1 VKCGALDRFGD
12 TRRTMTI
19 ASETLLSDAQAK
31 ARTNLVGQ
39 LDFFSDGPAD
49 AAPTASYERFA
60 EFDKRD
66 LLAFEREYL
75 GICFSGHPLDEFSD
89 DAKATSHTPIADIL
103 AAVDES
109 GEIVDPSFRDKMK
122 LTVVGVVSER
132 TEKNTRSGDKMAFV
146 TLEDRVGQL
155 ELILFPNR
163 YARFSG
169 MLSPDSA
176 VAVEGELS
184 VREGEAP
191 KLLVASVRPLGHN
204 REGNADERKT
214 VTLYL
219 RVDALS
225 SESALSARAVVDA
238 APGTTPIVFFEKT
251 SRRYNAYVGHGVRI
265 SDLLLERL
273 RNLLGNDSVVLR

>member
-1 VKCGALDRFGD
+1 
-12 TRRTMTI
+12 MTV

-39 LDFFSDGPAD
+39 LDFFSDGTAG
-49 AAPTASYERFA
+49 AAPRASYERFA
-60 EFDKRD
+60 EFDKKD

-89 DAKATSHTPIADIL
+89 DAKATPHTPISDIL

-109 GEIVDPSFRDKMK
+109 GEIVDPAFRDKMK

-132 TEKNTRSGDKMAFV
+132 TEKTTRAGDKMAFV

-163 YARFSG
+163 YSRFAG
-169 MLSPDSA
+169 TVAPDA
-176 VAVEGELS
+176 ALAAEGELS

-191 KLLVASVRPLGHN
+191 KLLVSSVRPLCRN
-204 REGNADERKT
+204 RESGNAERRA

-219 RVDALS
+219 WVDSLTADA
-225 SESALSARAVVDA
+225 ALSARAVVDA
-238 APGTTPIVFFEKT
+238 APGTAPIGVFEKT
-251 SRRYNAYVGHGVRI
+251 SRRYSAYVGHGVRI
-265 SDLLLERL
+265 SELLLERL
-273 RNLLGNDSVVLR
+273 RNLLGVDSVVLK